1 MPLAASSREQA
12 THTAS
17 QPVRWLVFYD
27 DQCEVCQAG
36 VSWIRLLDRERK
48 VDCIPLSN
56 PSPHTPPEGDC
67 MRELHVTT
75 PDGDVFRGAEA
86 VSKLACLFGPTRWI
100 GKLSRL
106 PGLRTLSALA
116 YRWIA
121 TNRYQLSKCRG
132 GRCNLAESKTASK
145 LGSFWTCRSI
155 GLLMRLPLSVAAAS
169 KQLAENARDFF
180 ATRRKRYGFLGAK
193 LEILFLGGWPCDLLA
208 LIFGE
213 RFTAIVYDG
222 IVVDPGSTRM
232 RASLKAHRD
241 WANAGIRAIVATHH
255 HEEHTGNLAYLRDL
269 TGAPVYASH
278 GTAEIL
284 EPGLLLPFIRDFFI
298 GSPEPCLNIEPIECL
313 QHLQV
318 FPAPGHSHDHIV
330 LFDPAERVLL
340 AGDAFMGTYFATPN
354 PDVDTRLWIQT
365 LRRLLE
371 LPIEVLVEG
380 HGHVITLRDD
390 VPPVPGLVIRADPK
404 AMLAEKLAFLEWVR
418 EQVEDGA
425 SEGLPLEA
433 IEASCFPWGR
443 RWSWERWVQE
453 ELIRRA
459 SFGHFSRTELVR
471 SFFRP
476 GTSTAALPE
485 LRQVRM
491 HRLSGH
497 RTKPL
502 S

>member
-1 MPLAASSREQA
+1 MPLAASSREQGTPA
-12 THTAS
+12 AS
-17 QPVRWLVFYD
+17 PAARWLVFYD

-36 VSWIRLLDRERK
+36 VSWIRILDRDRA

-56 PSPHTPPEGDC
+56 PAPYTPPEGDC
-67 MRELHVTT
+67 MRELHVVS
-75 PDGDVFRGAEA
+75 PEGAVFRGAEA
-86 VSKLACLFGPTRWI
+86 VSTLACLFVPTRWI
-100 GKLSRL
+100 GKLSAL

-116 YRWIA
+116 YRWVA
-121 TNRYQLSKCRG
+121 SNRYQLSKCRG
-132 GRCNLAESKTASK
+132 GRCNLAESATPGK
-145 LGSFWTCRSI
+145 LGPFWTCRSL
-155 GLLMRLPLSVAAAS
+155 GLLLRLPLSLAAAI
-169 KQLAENARDFF
+169 QQFAGNARDFF
-180 ATRRKRYGFLGAK
+180 ATRRKRYLLLGGK
-193 LEILFLGGWPCDLLA
+193 LEVLFLGGWPCDLLA
-208 LIFGE
+208 LLFGE

-232 RASLKAHRD
+232 RASLEAHRD
-241 WANAGIRAIVATHH
+241 WANAGVRAILATHH
-255 HEEHTGNLAYLRDL
+255 HEEHTGNLAPLRAL
-269 TGAPVYASH
+269 TGAPVYTSN

-298 GSPEPCLNIEPIECL
+298 GSPEPCLGIQPIESFK
-313 QHLQV
+313 HLKV
-318 FPAPGHSHDHIV
+318 LPAPGHSHDHIV
-330 LFDPAERVLL
+330 LFDPKERLLL

-371 LPIEVLVEG
+371 LPIEILVEG
-380 HGHVITLRDD
+380 HGHIYTLREDI
-390 VPPVPGLVIRADPK
+390 PMIPELVIRADPK
-404 AMLAEKLAFLEWVR
+404 VMLAEKLAFLEWVR

-425 SEGLPLEA
+425 GEGLPLEA

-476 GTSTAALPE
+476 GTLNAALPE